1 MAQTVS
7 FTKGHGTGNDFVIVP
22 DPDGL
27 LDLSDDQVAV
37 LCDRRFGIGGDGI
50 LRVVRASAIDEG
62 REAAASG
69 AEWFMDYRNADGS
82 RAEMCGN
89 GIRVFARYLTEVG
102 WASIDE
108 TPLPIGTRAGV
119 KTLTR
124 SEDANGTGGFEV
136 DLGIW
141 RVEADDVLVR
151 ARGIGAPRP
160 GLGIDVGNPHV
171 VVALPDERELEGL
184 DLVAQPQLH
193 PEPPHGANVEFV
205 VPADPLVR
213 DGVGSIRM
221 RVFERGVGETLSC
234 GTGVAAAALAV
245 RHWAG
250 PAAPDRW
257 TVDVPGGTLGVRMPE
272 VDGERHVLLSGPA
285 TLVFSGEVT
294 LA

>member
-1 MAQTVS
+1 MPQTVS
-7 FTKGHGTGNDFVIVP
+7 FTKGHGTGNDFVIIP
-22 DPDGL
+22 DPDGAL
-27 LDLSDDQVAV
+27 ELTDDQVAV

-62 REAAASG
+62 ADAAASG

-82 RAEMCGN
+82 KAEMCGN
-89 GIRVFARYLTEVG
+89 GIRVFARYLAEVG
-102 WASIDE
+102 WASLDE
-108 TPLPIGTRAGV
+108 APLAIGTRAGV
-119 KTLTR
+119 KTVTR
-124 SEDANGTGGFEV
+124 SELGLEV
-136 DLGIW
+136 DLGPW
-141 RVEADDVLVR
+141 RVEGDDVLVR

-160 GLGIDVGNPHV
+160 GLGIDVGNPHI
-171 VVALPDERELEGL
+171 VVALPDTRELEGL
-184 DLVAQPQLH
+184 DLTVLPQLH

-205 VPADPLVR
+205 VPSDPLVR

-250 PAAPDRW
+250 PAAPDHW
-257 TVDVPGGTLGVRMPE
+257 TVEVPGGTLGVRMPLVGDE
-272 VDGERHVLLSGPA
+272 HHVLLSGPA
-285 TLVFSGEVT
+285 TLVYSGEVA